1 MAKREDRKPKV
12 VENDG
17 FDKRLVEVRRVTKVV
32 KGGRTLRFSAL
43 VVVGNKKGL
52 VGYGLGKAAEVS
64 VAVEK
69 ATQAAKKNLIK
80 VPMVNGTI
88 PHEIV
93 GKYSST
99 KILMLPSKQGTGV
112 IAGGAARSILE
123 LSGLKD
129 ITTKTHGSTNKING
143 VKATING
150 LTSLRTAEQIAAFR
164 GKTVEEL

>member
-99 KILMLPSKQGTGV
+99 KILMFPSKQGTGV

>member
-69 ATQAAKKNLIK
+69 ATQAAKKNLVK

-99 KILMLPSKQGTGV
+99 KILMFPSKQGT
-112 IAGGAARSILE
+112 
-123 LSGLKD
+123 
-129 ITTKTHGSTNKING
+129 
-143 VKATING
+143 
-150 LTSLRTAEQIAAFR
+150 
-164 GKTVEEL
+164 